1 MDKDGSRTLFLDEF
15 RIAFQRCNL
24 NFTDQEIT
32 TMFYQ
37 FDANDKKYIDYEEFM
52 IAIRG
57 PISYRRRQFIDKA
70 FQLID
75 FDGRG
80 MVDPE
85 EIIDRYDPTNHPD
98 VKNGLKK
105 SQDIFRDFLRVFDVS
120 TEVEGKVTRNEFEN
134 YYFNL
139 SASIERDDY
148 FGKTLFTYLFLN
160 NHIYFYIIILFIL
173 FF

>member
-37 FDANDKKYIDYEEFM
+37 FDTNDKKYIEYEEFM

-57 PISYRRRQFIDKA
+57 PVSYRRRQFIDKA

-85 EIIDRYDPTNHPD
+85 EIIDRYDPTNHPGD
-98 VKNGLKK
+98 NKIIMSYSITV
-105 SQDIFRDFLRVFDVS
+105 
-120 TEVEGKVTRNEFEN
+120 TEQ
-134 YYFNL
+134 L
-139 SASIERDDY
+139 
-148 FGKTLFTYLFLN
+148 LL
-160 NHIYFYIIILFIL
+160 IY
-173 FF
+173 